1 MPISE
6 AGSNPPERGYASLGR
21 STEHGFTCS
30 ERSAE
35 HGSES
40 LERSAGHGFTLVELM
55 VVVTIIALASA
66 AAVLAMPDPR
76 GRVLDEAM
84 RFAARARSAHDAA
97 IVGDRPVSLWVTT
110 GGYGFDRRVAG
121 RWLPLAEAPLR
132 VASWNDGTRAVV
144 PDEGGRTRVTFDST
158 GLVDRPADVRLTRAG
173 AAAVVRIGADGSV
186 RADAE

>member
-6 AGSNPPERGYASLGR
+6 AGSNPPERGYASLRR
-21 STEHGFTCS
+21 STDHGFTCS
-30 ERSAE
+30 VRSAE

-158 GLVDRPADVRLTRAG
+158 GLVDRPADVRLMRAG